1 VTYFLAICSAFC
13 AASGAAVQDREVSRF
28 DEAQAKGLRLLLSS
42 LGKPWWW
49 VGLIVMVGSPVFQY
63 FALRVGNLT
72 QVQPMLTTELLF
84 LLGLVVM
91 THHQRPGVREFGGA
105 TLVVGGLV
113 IFLASAHPRG
123 GASPLSWHWGLVLTF
138 VFSAFVLGFVLG
150 ALRLQPGGAKAAV
163 LGSAAAICFTY
174 QAAMTDS
181 VAKNHHLVSILC
193 SPALYLLMLR
203 GLVGFVLFQKAM
215 RAGHVAASRA
225 AMVTVD
231 PLLSVGVGIAVFGE
245 HVALSPLAIVF
256 ELLGLLVLLSG
267 ARVLASSRLIAQI
280 SVE

>member
-1 VTYFLAICSAFC
+1 M
-13 AASGAAVQDREVSRF
+13 
-28 DEAQAKGLRLLLSS
+28 LS
-42 LGKPWWW
+42 
-49 VGLIVMVGSPVFQY
+49 
-63 FALRVGNLT
+63 
-72 QVQPMLTTELLF
+72 
-84 LLGLVVM
+84 
-91 THHQRPGVREFGGA
+91 
-105 TLVVGGLV
+105 
-113 IFLASAHPRG
+113 
-123 GASPLSWHWGLVLTF
+123 
-138 VFSAFVLGFVLG
+138 
-150 ALRLQPGGAKAAV
+150 
-163 LGSAAAICFTY
+163 
-174 QAAMTDS
+174 
-181 VAKNHHLVSILC
+181 
-193 SPALYLLMLR
+193 